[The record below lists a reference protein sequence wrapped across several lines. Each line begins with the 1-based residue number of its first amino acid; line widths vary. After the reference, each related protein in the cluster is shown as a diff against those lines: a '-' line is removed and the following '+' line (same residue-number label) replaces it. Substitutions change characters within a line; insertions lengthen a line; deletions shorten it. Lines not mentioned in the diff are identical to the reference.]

1 MPPHR
6 LAYRPTVMGRRGVV
20 TSAHPLASMAGIEI
34 LLAGGNAVDAAVAVG
49 STLNVVEPF
58 MSSAGGIGLMLISR
72 GGERHVLDF
81 IGRAP
86 RAADAAGCTEDD
98 LAGGPK
104 SCATPGNL
112 GGWLAALERFGTMD
126 RARVL
131 APAIG
136 HAERGVPLTFKNV
149 EFFEAARATL
159 GRSREAER
167 LYLGNG
173 GPRAG
178 GVVTYKELAATFR
191 QVAEGGA
198 EVFYRGPIAKAI
210 ARAVREAGGWLGEED
225 LAEFKPEWREPA
237 TIAYRGQQVY
247 SMPPPF
253 SAFQMLETLNILE
266 GYDLRAWGHNSVDY
280 LHHLI
285 EAVKLGSADR
295 LAYAYSGQVP
305 IAGLL
310 SKKYADSQR
319 ARIDAKRAA
328 VSEGERHTRERLPNQ
343 ITEGRPSTREGY
355 APSDFP
361 ATREGYAPSD
371 FPATR
376 EGYAPSD
383 SPATREGYAPSDS
396 PAKFAD
402 EHTTHFACADAAGT
416 VVSVTQTL
424 GVPFGSG
431 FAIPGTGLVLNNILK
446 WMDLDPASPNVVRAG
461 RKAGTMMSPTQ
472 VFRDGA
478 FALSI
483 GTPGSYG
490 ILQTTAQMLLNVLEF
505 GMNVQEAI
513 EAPRVRVYRDRLVD
527 AEARI
532 TPEVRAG
539 LAARGHQVNEIGDWS
554 WIVGGGQGL
563 MRDAASGALMA
574 GADPRRDGYA
584 LAV

>member
-20 TSAHPLASMAGIEI
+20 TSAHPLASMAGIEM
-34 LLAGGNAVDAAVAVG
+34 LVAGGNAMDAAIAVA

-58 MSSAGGIGLMLISR
+58 MSGAGGIGLMMVSR

-81 IGRAP
+81 IGRSP
-86 RAADAAGCTEDD
+86 KAADIARCTDD
-98 LAGGPK
+98 ELVGGPK

-112 GGWLAALERFGTMD
+112 GGWLAALDRFGSMD

-131 APAIG
+131 TPAIG

-149 EFFEAARATL
+149 EFFDKARATL

-173 GPRAG
+173 GLRAG
-178 GVVTYKELAATFR
+178 AVVTYKELAGTLR

-198 EVFYRGPIAKAI
+198 EVFYRGPVARAL
-210 ARAVREAGGWLGEED
+210 ARAVQEAGGWLSDED
-225 LAEFKPEWREPA
+225 LANFAPEWRAPV
-237 TIAYRGQQVY
+237 TIDYRGHDVY
-247 SMPPPF
+247 SVPPPF
-253 SAFQMLETLNILE
+253 SAFQTLQTLNVLE
-266 GYDLRAWGHNSVDY
+266 GFDLRAWGHNSPDY

-285 EAVKLGSADR
+285 EAVKLASADR
-295 LAYAYSGQVP
+295 LAYAYGSDVP
-305 IAGLL
+305 ITGLL
-310 SKKYADSQR
+310 SKTYAASQR

-328 VSEGERHTRERLPNQ
+328 VSEGERHSADKLAGQ
-343 ITEGRPSTREGY
+343 IGEGY
-355 APSDFP
+355 P
-361 ATREGYAPSD
+361 AR
-371 FPATR
+371 
-376 EGYAPSD
+376 
-383 SPATREGYAPSDS
+383 
-396 PAKFAD
+396 FAD
-402 EHTTHFACADAAGT
+402 EHTTHFSCADAAGM

-431 FAIPGTGLVLNNILK
+431 FAVPGTGLVLNNILK
-446 WMDLDPASPNVVRAG
+446 WMDRDPASPNALRPG

-472 VFRDGA
+472 VFSDGT

-490 ILQTTAQMLLNVLEF
+490 ILQTTPQMLLNVLEF

-513 EAPRVRVYRDRLVD
+513 EAPRIRIYRDRLVD
-527 AEARI
+527 AESRI
-532 TPEVRAG
+532 DQATHAA
-539 LAARGHQVNEIGDWS
+539 LADRGHQVNAIDDWS
-554 WIVGGGQGL
+554 WIVGGGQGIA
-563 MRDAASGALMA
+563 RDRESGALMA

-584 LAV
+584 LAI

>member
-20 TSAHPLASMAGIEI
+20 ASAHPLASMAGVEM
-34 LLAGGNAVDAAVAVG
+34 LLAGGNAVDAAVAVA

-58 MSSAGGIGLMLISR
+58 MSGAGGIGLMLISR
-72 GGERHVLDF
+72 GDERHVLDF

-86 RAADAAGCTEDD
+86 RAADAAQCTEDE
-98 LAGGPK
+98 LVGGPK
-104 SCATPGNL
+104 ACATPGNL
-112 GGWLAALERFGTMD
+112 GGWLAALDRFGSMD
-126 RARVL
+126 RARVF

-149 EFFEAARATL
+149 DFFQQARETL
-159 GRSREAER
+159 TRSREAER
-167 LYLGNG
+167 LYGANG
-173 GPRAG
+173 APRAG
-178 GVVTYKELAATFR
+178 AIATYKDLANTFR
-191 QVAEGGA
+191 QVAEGGVEA
-198 EVFYRGPIAKAI
+198 FYRGPIARSI
-210 ARAVREAGGWLGEED
+210 ARAVAEAGGWLTEDD
-225 LAEFKPEWREPA
+225 LAEFTPEWRQPV
-237 TIAYRGQQVY
+237 TITYRGARVY

-266 GYDLRAWGHNSVDY
+266 GHDLRAWGHNSVDY

-295 LAYAYSGQVP
+295 LAYAYSEAVP

-310 SKKYADSQR
+310 SKRYADSQR
-319 ARIDAKRAA
+319 ARIDPKRAA
-328 VSEGERHTRERLPNQ
+328 VSEGERHNPQKLAQQ
-343 ITEGRPSTREGY
+343 IAEGH
-355 APSDFP
+355 
-361 ATREGYAPSD
+361 
-371 FPATR
+371 
-376 EGYAPSD
+376 
-383 SPATREGYAPSDS
+383 

-402 EHTTHFACADAAGT
+402 EQTTHFACADISGM

-424 GVPFGSG
+424 GAPFGSG
-431 FAIPGTGLVLNNILK
+431 FAVPGTGVVLNNILK
-446 WMDLDPASPNVVRAG
+446 WMDRDGASPNVVRPG

-478 FALSI
+478 FSLSI

-532 TPEVRAG
+532 GSDVRDG
-539 LAARGHQVNEIGDWS
+539 LAQRGHDVNAIADWS

-563 MRDAASGALMA
+563 MRDPESGAFMA

-584 LAV
+584 LAI

>member
-126 RARVL
+126 RGRVL

-225 LAEFKPEWREPA
+225 LAEFKAEWREPA
-237 TIAYRGQQVY
+237 TITYRGQQVY

-253 SAFQMLETLNILE
+253 SAFQMLETLNVLE

-343 ITEGRPSTREGY
+343 ITEGRPS
-355 APSDFP
+355 
-361 ATREGYAPSD
+361 
-371 FPATR
+371 TR

>member
-6 LAYRPTVMGRRGVV
+6 NAYRPVVMGTRGVV
-20 TSAHPLASMAGIEI
+20 TSAHPLASMAGVQI
-34 LLAGGNAVDAAVAVG
+34 LLAGGNAVDAAVAVA
-49 STLNVVEPF
+49 SALNVVEPF
-58 MSSAGGIGLMLISR
+58 MSGAGGIGLMLISR
-72 GGERHVLDF
+72 GRERHVLDF
-81 IGRAP
+81 IGHAP
-86 RAADAAGCTEDD
+86 RAADAARCTDD
-98 LAGGPK
+98 ELAGGPK

-112 GGWLAALERFGTMD
+112 GGWLAALERFGSMD

-131 APAIG
+131 RPAIEL
-136 HAERGVPLTFKNV
+136 AEHGVPLTFKNV
-149 EFFEAARATL
+149 DFFEAARATL
-159 GRSREAER
+159 GRSAEAQR

-178 GVVTYKELAATFR
+178 AVVTYKELAGTLR

-198 EVFYRGPIAKAI
+198 EVFYRGPIARAI
-210 ARAVREAGGWLGEED
+210 ARAVQEAHGWLDEGD
-225 LAEFKPEWREPA
+225 LAAFKPEWREPA
-237 TIAYRGQQVY
+237 RIGYRDCDVY

-266 GYDLRAWGHNSVDY
+266 GFDVRAWGHNSVDY

-285 EAVKLGSADR
+285 EAIKLGSADR
-295 LAYAYSGQVP
+295 LAYAYSPGVP
-305 IAGLL
+305 IEGLL
-310 SKKYADSQR
+310 SKSYAASQR
-319 ARIDAKRAA
+319 ARIDPTRAGR
-328 VSEGERHTRERLPNQ
+328 SEGERHTRVRLPDE
-343 ITEGRPSTREGY
+343 IREGH
-355 APSDFP
+355 
-361 ATREGYAPSD
+361 
-371 FPATR
+371 
-376 EGYAPSD
+376 
-383 SPATREGYAPSDS
+383 
-396 PAKFAD
+396 PAKFQD
-402 EHTTHFACADAAGT
+402 EHTTHFACADASGT

-446 WMDLDPASPNVVRAG
+446 WMDRDPDSPNVVRPG

-478 FALSI
+478 FALSV

-505 GMNVQEAI
+505 GMNIQEAI
-513 EAPRVRVYRDRLVD
+513 EAPRARVYRDRLVD

-532 TPEVRAG
+532 PVETRTALAG
-539 LAARGHQVNEIGDWS
+539 RGHQMNTIDEWS
-554 WIVGGGQGL
+554 WIVGGGQGIL
-563 MRDAASGALMA
+563 RDRESGALMA